1 MHIDNIDFEKG
12 QGLVPVI
19 VQDADSGTVLM
30 LGYMN
35 REAYSTTLDTGRVT
49 FYSRSKERLWT
60 KGETSGNYLQ
70 LREILVD
77 CDGDS
82 LLVKAIPAG
91 PVCHTGTDTC
101 FAEVNGPNAL
111 FLHQLERIIEDRKQQ
126 VGEGSYTKSL
136 FAKGIKKI
144 AQKVG
149 EEAVEL
155 ALEAMDNR
163 DDLFMEEAADL
174 IFHTLV
180 LLRSR
185 DIPLSEVIAV
195 LKSRHK

>member
-1 MHIDNIDFEKG
+1 MHIDSIDFEKG

-82 LLVKAIPAG
+82 LLAKAIPAG
-91 PVCHTGTDTC
+91 PVCHTGADTC

-185 DIPLSEVIAV
+185 NIPLSEVIAV